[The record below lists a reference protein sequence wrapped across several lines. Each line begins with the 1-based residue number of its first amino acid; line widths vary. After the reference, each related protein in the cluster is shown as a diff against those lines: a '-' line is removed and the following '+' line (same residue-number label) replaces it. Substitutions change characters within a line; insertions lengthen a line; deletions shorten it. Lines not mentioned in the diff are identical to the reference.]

1 MDRDRR
7 LTGYLRGQSDRP
19 IAPAGFEFSNGWRV
33 RRLPASF
40 PPSAMSAPRADP
52 VSRSRSVSS
61 NAAAPSRNETSIQNT
76 IALHVSLVS
85 LFLFFLS
92 FYYSLPSCSSIVAL
106 SCIISH
112 RLRHWL
118 RNPAPAYC
126 TVPSFHA
133 FHVTHPSLGLA
144 SACISHAFEPEPAP
158 ATPCIQQPTILR
170 IGPS

>member
-1 MDRDRR
+1 MMDRDRR

-85 LFLFFLS
+85 LFLFFL
-92 FYYSLPSCSSIVAL
+92 FIILYPLAAL
-106 SCIISH
+106 SWPFRALH
-112 RLRHWL
+112 L
-118 RNPAPAYC
+118 
-126 TVPSFHA
+126 TVCATGFVILLLLTVQSPLSMPSM
-133 FHVTHPSLGLA
+133 
-144 SACISHAFEPEPAP
+144 
-158 ATPCIQQPTILR
+158 
-170 IGPS
+170 